1 MSKLLVYLIVNA
13 GLQITTGLQMLI
25 FIINEK
31 KESFQN
37 KKNVYYNLDRIK
49 YSISNDKS
57 FMDGSN
63 TSSINKLD
71 GFSYDDSQIR
81 K

>member
-57 FMDGSN
+57 FMNWSN

>member
-57 FMDGSN
+57 FMNGSN